1 MRNLGLGAP
10 KLMDNQTLK
19 VGELGADLCVPAS
32 KETRGNVLKNLD
44 IQTL

>member
-19 VGELGADLCVPAS
+19 VRELGADLYVPAC
-32 KETRGNVLKNLD
+32 KETRGKVLKNFD
-44 IQTL
+44 MQTP